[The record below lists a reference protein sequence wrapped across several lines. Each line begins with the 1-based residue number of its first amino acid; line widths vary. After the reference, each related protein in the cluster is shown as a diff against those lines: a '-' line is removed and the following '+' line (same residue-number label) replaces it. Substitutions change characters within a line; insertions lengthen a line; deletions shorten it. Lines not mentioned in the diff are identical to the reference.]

1 MKGSK
6 FFGKVVMK
14 KLLYIWDIE
23 EIIKNTLQEH
33 KLDINYELN
42 NKLPAPMS
50 YNVSTNTIKFNYLQI
65 NGYIANINFKIK
77 ETDEDCVKLIL
88 FHQLGYFLDFKKNK
102 HDLRTLKYGED
113 EEKEQLLAL
122 IERNSW
128 DYGRT
133 FVPDKLLKSYDKVRT
148 IDKMLLKNY

>member
-1 MKGSK
+1 ME
-6 FFGKVVMK
+6 

-33 KLDINYELN
+33 RLDLNYELN
-42 NKLPAPMS
+42 NQLTAPMS
-50 YNVSTNTIKFNYLQI
+50 FNVSTKTIKFNYLQI

-77 ETDEDCVKLIL
+77 EKDEDCVKLIIY
-88 FHQLGYFLDFKKNK
+88 HQLGYYLDFKKNK
-102 HDLRTLKYGED
+102 HDLRTLMYGED
-113 EEKEQLLAL
+113 KEKEQLLAL

-128 DYGRT
+128 EYGRT
-133 FVPDKLLKSYDKVRT
+133 LVPERLLKSYDTVRS

>member
-1 MKGSK
+1 
-6 FFGKVVMK
+6 
-14 KLLYIWDIE
+14 LLYIWNIE
-23 EIIKNTLQEH
+23 EIIKSTLQEH
-33 KLDINYELN
+33 KFNLNYELN
-42 NKLPAPMS
+42 NQLPAPMS
-50 YNVSTNTIKFNYLQI
+50 FNVSTNTIKFNYLQI

-88 FHQLGYFLDFKKNK
+88 FHQLGYYLDFKKNK

-128 DYGRT
+128 EYGRT
-133 FVPDKLLKSYDKVRT
+133 LVPERLVKSYDQVRS

>member
-1 MKGSK
+1 ME
-6 FFGKVVMK
+6 

-128 DYGRT
+128 EYGRT
-133 FVPDKLLKSYDKVRT
+133 FVPEKLLKSYDKVRS

>member
-1 MKGSK
+1 
-6 FFGKVVMK
+6 VRR

-33 KLDINYELN
+33 KLDLNYEIN

-50 YNVSTNTIKFNYLQI
+50 FNVSTKTIKFNYLQI

-122 IERNSW
+122 IEKNSW
-128 DYGRT
+128 EYGRT
-133 FVPDKLLKSYDKVRT
+133 LVPERLLKSYDKVRS
-148 IDKMLLKNY
+148 IDQMLLKNY

>member
-23 EIIKNTLQEH
+23 EIIKNTLQEQN
-33 KLDINYELN
+33 LDINYELN